1 MGRASQPGM
10 GTAVIVVTRLNGPQF
25 AVNPDLIQ
33 RIEMTPDTIL
43 TLIDGT
49 KYVIA
54 ETLDEV
60 TDRII
65 TYRASVVARTMV
77 LAEEAQGADTTMAA
91 VTQLRPSAQRPSLTT
106 VPEAD

>member
-1 MGRASQPGM
+1 M
-10 GTAVIVVTRLNGPQF
+10 IVVTRLNGPQF

-77 LAEEAQGADTTMAA
+77 LAEGAQDSDTTIAA
-91 VTQLRPSAQRPSLTT
+91 VTQLRPSPHRPSLTT

>member
-1 MGRASQPGM
+1 M
-10 GTAVIVVTRLNGPQF
+10 IVVTRLNGPQF

-33 RIEMTPDTIL
+33 RVETTPDTIL

-77 LAEEAQGADTTMAA
+77 LAEEAQAGTDTTMAA
-91 VTQLRPSAQRPSLTT
+91 VTQLRPPTHRATLAP

>member
-1 MGRASQPGM
+1 
-10 GTAVIVVTRLNGPQF
+10 VITVTRLNGPQF

-33 RIEMTPDTIL
+33 RIETTPDTIL
-43 TLIDGT
+43 TLIDGS

-54 ETLDEV
+54 ESTDEV

-65 TYRASVVARTMV
+65 TYRATVVARTMQF
-77 LAEEAQGADTTMAA
+77 AEQDERMGDMTVAA
-91 VTQLRPSAQRPSLTT
+91 VTQLRPTPGAPRGLTA

>member
-1 MGRASQPGM
+1 MEP
-10 GTAVIVVTRLNGPQF
+10 AVIVVTRLAGPQF

-33 RIEMTPDTIL
+33 RIETTPDTIL

-54 ETLDEV
+54 ESLDEV

-77 LAEEAQGADTTMAA
+77 LADDQRGGDTTMAA
-91 VTQLRPSAQRPSLTT
+91 VTQLRPAQQRAALSP
-106 VPEAD
+106 VPEADD

>member
-1 MGRASQPGM
+1 MI
-10 GTAVIVVTRLNGPQF
+10 TVTRLNGPQF

-33 RIEMTPDTIL
+33 RIETTPDTIL

-49 KYVIA
+49 KYVISESTA
-54 ETLDEV
+54 EV

-65 TYRASVVARTMV
+65 TYRATVVARTMQFSDEDERV
-77 LAEEAQGADTTMAA
+77 GDTTVAA
-91 VTQLRPSAQRPSLTT
+91 VTQLRPAPTQQRNLSA

>member
-1 MGRASQPGM
+1 MD
-10 GTAVIVVTRLNGPQF
+10 TAVIVVTRLNGPQF

-33 RIEMTPDTIL
+33 RIETTPDTIL

-54 ETLDEV
+54 ESLAEV
-60 TDRII
+60 TERIV

-77 LAEEAQGADTTMAA
+77 LAEESQGGDTTIAA
-91 VTQLRPSAQRPSLTT
+91 VTQLRPGAHRVSLAP